1 MTQQRTPNSYDNL
14 ELKVGGKYL
23 SRNGEEITI
32 VLDRAQCGQF
42 RFVDSNGNS
51 YNNLGWFDYEYD
63 SHNQMKEI
71 TLEYGLIEEISN
83 PKQEGSSL
91 NPFVFGDFVNSVIA
105 AGSTVGQPGK
115 VTGIV
120 GDTVFVDWG
129 TFTSQYNYRDL
140 VVYSDARVGDN
151 FLNHIM
157 DDLDKQ
163 AERQVY
169 ISREVNSETDKFED
183 GDKVDVDINGVV
195 KFYGTVVGKCCTE
208 TAVIGA
214 KYMVLDGTGQFPNET
229 YPYRCIGVQEIFMKQ
244 RN

>member
-1 MTQQRTPNSYDNL
+1 MTQQRSPNSYDNL

-23 SRNGEEITI
+23 DRNGEEVTI
-32 VLDRAQCGQF
+32 VLDRDTHGQF

-51 YNNLGWFDYEYD
+51 YTNFGWFDFEYD
-63 SHNQMKEI
+63 SHNQMKEL
-71 TLEYGLIEEISN
+71 TLEYGLIEEISDS
-83 PKQEGSSL
+83 KQEGSSL

-163 AERQVY
+163 
-169 ISREVNSETDKFED
+169 EVKQEDQTVTEET
-183 GDKVDVDINGVV
+183 INEFLEYVARKMQLNIRYTVQLWESFNEEKSV
-195 KFYGTVVGKCCTE
+195 KESDEFKQYWNLHEKYKKYLE
-208 TAVIGA
+208 T
-214 KYMVLDGTGQFPNET
+214 
-229 YPYRCIGVQEIFMKQ
+229 
-244 RN
+244 